1 MIIAHGKKTCYFYW
15 ENLGVCLNIKFWR
28 RPGGDSGTLCISI
41 PERILVFLKSVIFL
55 KGTSFIFLT
64 KILVIT

>member
-15 ENLGVCLNIKFWR
+15 ENFGVCLNIKFWR
-28 RPGGDSGTLCISI
+28 GPGGDSGTLCISI
-41 PERILVFLKSVIFL
+41 PEHILVFLKSVIFL